1 MAARD
6 AKRSSQRSYGK
17 IGDCEQSKVYKR
29 VGKSVLSVCKKAQS
43 EMADRSNFWLSRKHS
58 GFVIYSYFED
68 SAFTSFKIMQSSN
81 PNMWKGYHLSI
92 EGKQEG

>member
-43 EMADRSNFWLSRKHS
+43 EMADRSNFWLSR
-58 GFVIYSYFED
+58 GI
-68 SAFTSFKIMQSSN
+68 
-81 PNMWKGYHLSI
+81 
-92 EGKQEG
+92 